1 VRCSTFNS
9 YNRVLWRKPA
19 QPVGV
24 SRNEAATSFGGVQT
38 LDARPRE
45 DGYGSE

>member
-1 VRCSTFNS
+1 MTPFVCQAWYWVASW
-9 YNRVLWRKPA
+9 VCLLCVIWR
-19 QPVGV
+19 
-24 SRNEAATSFGGVQT
+24 VQT